1 LSDQPPVTEVL
12 EVDDL
17 WKDFLSRNGRRV
29 AVLRGISFSVI
40 AGEAVAITGASG
52 AGKSTL
58 LHLVAGFEA
67 PDRGTIKFGPA
78 VDRDAGARPSTATPP
93 VWSIAADCQ
102 IGFVFQFHHLLP
114 DLNALENVSLPLRI
128 ARLSR
133 AESERR
139 AHACLSEL
147 GLHHCSSQR
156 LGELSGGEQQR
167 VALARALVG
176 TPKLVMADEPTGNL
190 DADTGEQIARILV
203 DYGRRR
209 QAVVLIATHNE
220 RLAQLCDRV
229 LLLRDGRIE
238 SCA

>member
-1 LSDQPPVTEVL
+1 LSDQPPATEVL

-29 AVLRGISFSVI
+29 AVLRGISFSVS

-58 LHLVAGFEA
+58 LHLIAGFET

-78 VDRDAGARPSTATPP
+78 VGGDTRSQPSAAAPYI
-93 VWSIAADCQ
+93 WSIPAECQ

-114 DLNALENVSLPLRI
+114 DLSALENVSLPLRI
-128 ARLSR
+128 ARLSH

-139 AHACLSEL
+139 AAACLAEL
-147 GLHHCSSQR
+147 GLPDCSSRR

-176 TPKLVMADEPTGNL
+176 TPKLVIADEPTGNL
-190 DADTGEQIARILV
+190 DSDTGEQIARLLV

-229 LLLRDGRIE
+229 LLLHDGRIE
-238 SCA
+238 QP